1 MPDPNAVHDAQ
12 SRREARHAA
21 RAAEKTDQ
29 TKVADQQDQDIA
41 ALSELQSL
49 ANRVN
54 SAKTAKPAPK
64 PKTRSERKEQARK
77 AAEAQAEADVRVEPK
92 QYEDIAAEIAK
103 YRDRGDQVPLHLLNL
118 QAKANSLAIKDE
130 AREIANAAGRAAFA
144 EAVGRRPERSRH
156 TRFRRMTEAAKA
168 AQAAAPKESTE

>member
-21 RAAEKTDQ
+21 RAAEKTGQ
-29 TKVADQQDQDIA
+29 NRVADQQDQDIA

-54 SAKTAKPAPK
+54 SAKTAKPA

-92 QYEDIAAEIAK
+92 QYEDIAGEIAK
-103 YRDRGDQVPLHLLNL
+103 YRDRGEQPPLHLLNL
-118 QAKANSLAIKDE
+118 QAKANSTAIKDE

-168 AQAAAPKESTE
+168 AQAAAPKENAE